1 MDKFVTQD
9 KTLIEADPINY
20 KMFVKM
26 FNGISADYKAVAFPS
41 GNVAIK
47 DEDGGEVIAELGSQS
62 MGWQFDSSGF
72 NWDELK
78 LMADLAST
86 MPIYRDKP
94 DDDMAVLRKQWAE
107 TRLSEMKGD
116 E

>member
-20 KMFVKM
+20 KMFIRM
-26 FNGISADYKAVAFPS
+26 FNGISADYKAIQFP
-41 GNVAIK
+41 GGGVVIK
-47 DEDGGEVIAELGSQS
+47 DDAEVVASLGSQS
-62 MGWQFDSSGF
+62 MGWQFDSAAF

-78 LMADLAST
+78 LMADLAAT

-94 DDDMAVLRKQWAE
+94 DNTMAALRKQFAE
-107 TRLSEMKGD
+107 MRLLEMKGD

>member
-26 FNGISADYKAVAFPS
+26 FNGISGDYKAVKFP
-41 GNVAIK
+41 GGGVAIK
-47 DEDGGEVIAELGSQS
+47 DDAEVVANLGSQS
-62 MGWQFDSSGF
+62 MGWQFDSAAF

-78 LMADLAST
+78 LMADLAAT

-94 DDDMAVLRKQWAE
+94 DDDMAALRQAFAE
-107 TRLSEMKGD
+107 ARWSEMKGD

>member
-9 KTLIEADPINY
+9 RTLIEADPINY

-26 FNGISADYKAVAFPS
+26 FNGISGDYKAVKFP
-41 GNVAIK
+41 GGGVAIK
-47 DEDGGEVIAELGSQS
+47 DDAEVVASLGSQS
-62 MGWQFDSSGF
+62 MGWQFDSAAF

-94 DDDMAVLRKQWAE
+94 DDDMAALRKQWAE
-107 TRLSEMKGD
+107 TRMSELKGD

>member
-1 MDKFVTQD
+1 MDEFVTQD

-20 KMFVKM
+20 KMFIKM
-26 FNGISADYKAVAFPS
+26 FNGISADYKAVKFP
-41 GNVAIK
+41 GGGVAIK
-47 DEDGGEVIAELGSQS
+47 DDAEVVASLGSQS
-62 MGWQFDSSGF
+62 MGWQFDSAAF

-78 LMADLAST
+78 LMADLAAT

-94 DDDMAVLRKQWAE
+94 DNDMAALRQAFAE
-107 TRLSEMKGD
+107 ARWSEMKGD

>member
-1 MDKFVTQD
+1 MDEFVTQD
-9 KTLIEADPINY
+9 RPWIEADPINY

-26 FNGISADYKAVAFPS
+26 FNGISGDYKAVKFP
-41 GNVAIK
+41 GGGVAIK
-47 DEDGGEVIAELGSQS
+47 DDAEVVASLGSYS
-62 MGWQFDSSGF
+62 MGWQFDSAGF

-78 LMADLAST
+78 LMADLAAT

-94 DDDMAVLRKQWAE
+94 DDDMAALRKQWAE

>member
-26 FNGISADYKAVAFPS
+26 FNGISGDYKAVQFP
-41 GNVAIK
+41 GGGVAIK
-47 DEDGGEVIAELGSQS
+47 DDAEVVANLGSQS
-62 MGWQFDSSGF
+62 MGWQFDSAGF

-94 DDDMAVLRKQWAE
+94 DNIMAALRKQFAE
-107 TRLSEMKGD
+107 MRLLEMKGD

>member
-20 KMFVKM
+20 TMFIKA
-26 FNGISADYKAVAFPS
+26 FNGISADYKAVKFP
-41 GNVAIK
+41 GDGVAIK
-47 DEDGGEVIAELGSQS
+47 DDAEVVASLGSQS
-62 MGWQFDSSGF
+62 MGWQFDSGAF

-78 LMADLAST
+78 LMADLAAT

-94 DDDMAVLRKQWAE
+94 DDDMAALRQAFAE
-107 TRLSEMKGD
+107 ARWSEMKGD
-116 E
+116 